1 MNVISSYRGKGAS
14 NEALNFTDSMCQ
26 YPLGKVRCRVEH
38 HQWGEGRVRPGLG
51 NCILWSTFP
60 PDGDD
65 GSSPAP
71 FNCCQHFNIADLWK
85 RFDVWTRWP
94 LEMLEMCHVAI
105 PLSRQT
111 ASLTRPENE
120 FSDLQPTLLA
130 SRFKIQFN
138 WILRS
143 VTASLYSLL
152 ISSKHC
158 SSWLSPRASN
168 EVPSEG
174 L

>member
-1 MNVISSYRGKGAS
+1 
-14 NEALNFTDSMCQ
+14 
-26 YPLGKVRCRVEH
+26 
-38 HQWGEGRVRPGLG
+38 
-51 NCILWSTFP
+51 
-60 PDGDD
+60 
-65 GSSPAP
+65 
-71 FNCCQHFNIADLWK
+71 
-85 RFDVWTRWP
+85 
-94 LEMLEMCHVAI
+94 MLEMCHVAI

-152 ISSKHC
+152 ISGEHC
-158 SSWLSPRASN
+158 SSWLSPRASTKVHPKVRN
-168 EVPSEG
+168 HGEG
-174 L
+174 PY

>member
-1 MNVISSYRGKGAS
+1 
-14 NEALNFTDSMCQ
+14 
-26 YPLGKVRCRVEH
+26 
-38 HQWGEGRVRPGLG
+38 
-51 NCILWSTFP
+51 
-60 PDGDD
+60 
-65 GSSPAP
+65 
-71 FNCCQHFNIADLWK
+71 
-85 RFDVWTRWP
+85 
-94 LEMLEMCHVAI
+94 MLEMCHVAI

-152 ISSKHC
+152 ISGDTAPAGYR
-158 SSWLSPRASN
+158 L
-168 EVPSEG
+168 E